1 MNRMRQTTLA
11 ALAVLGSLAVTPALA
26 APNAYVLSD
35 TVLFKT
41 ASPNS
46 QKVNYVDAGQLV
58 TVTECTSSFCFL
70 DVPGTNGWI
79 RKSLLGALNR
89 GKPANNAPFSFSLG
103 IGADG
108 KPSISIGVGNTEA
121 DDIEIED
128 PEVCFFK
135 SKNYQGSS
143 FCVEPGDGD
152 DSLPGSWDNS
162 ISSITVVGGAEVLV
176 CSGDDLS
183 GVCASI
189 SSSKKS
195 LPSQLDNKISSY
207 EVE

>member
-11 ALAVLGSLAVTPALA
+11 ALAVLGTLAVTPALA
-26 APNAYVLSD
+26 APNAYVISD
-35 TVLFKT
+35 TVLYKSAN
-41 ASPNS
+41 ASS
-46 QKVNYVDAGQLV
+46 QQVNYVEAGQLV
-58 TVTECTSSFCFL
+58 MATECTTNYCFL

-79 RKSLLGALNR
+79 RKSLLGALKK

-108 KPSISIGVGNTEA
+108 KPSFSIGVGNTEA

-135 SKNYQGSS
+135 SKGYEGSS
-143 FCVEPGDGD
+143 FCVEPGDSD

-162 ISSITVVGGAEVLV
+162 ISSISVSGGAEVVV
-176 CSGDDLS
+176 CSGDDLT
-183 GVCASI
+183 GTCASI

>member
-1 MNRMRQTTLA
+1 MNRMRQITLA
-11 ALAVLGSLAVTPALA
+11 ALAVLGTLAVTPAFA
-26 APNAYVLSD
+26 APNAYA
-35 TVLFKT
+35 T
-41 ASPNS
+41 ADAPLYKNASSNS
-46 QKVNYVDAGQLV
+46 AEVNYVDAGQLV
-58 TVTECTSSFCFL
+58 TVLDCQPNYCLL
-70 DVPGTNGWI
+70 DVPGPNGWI
-79 RKSLLGALNR
+79 RKNRLGALNK

-108 KPSISIGVGNTEA
+108 KPSFSIGIGNAAPEV
-121 DDIEIED
+121 IEED

-135 SKNYQGSS
+135 SKNYAGASL
-143 FCVEPGDGD
+143 CVEVGDSD

-162 ISSITVVGGAEVLV
+162 ISSIRITGEAEVVV
-176 CSGDDLS
+176 CTGDDLT

-195 LPSQLDNKISSY
+195 LPSQLDNKISSF